1 MHISGGTDA
10 TNSSLISWFEAN
22 ATKIFPLEYIDKVVL
37 PSEEEYNIKDTISG
51 YLKGSDLVAGT
62 NISIEETSEGQLEI
76 SSTDSGIAARII
88 KLPIPTITDLTGTT

>member
-1 MHISGGTDA
+1 MFRTIAITGGSDA
-10 TNSSLISWFEAN
+10 TNQEFISWILAN
-22 ATKIFPLEYIDKVVL
+22 ATQVIPEPEYIDKVVL

-76 SSTDSGIAARII
+76 STTSSSAAARITRI
-88 KLPIPTITDLTGTT
+88 SAVERKY